1 MMEAPMGCER
11 RASERL
17 NLARPCKTYVPRIG
31 RYVAGST
38 WNVSSSGALLQLDRP
53 APIEPGDRLF
63 VGVALKRRQPIFHSS
78 EMMEAGV
85 VRVLPTDNDSIAVAV
100 RFIDAELDM
109 ELDVLRAA

>member
-1 MMEAPMGCER
+1 MGRER

-31 RYVAGST
+31 RYLAGST

-63 VGVALKRRQPIFHSS
+63 IGVALKRRQTIFCST
-78 EMMEAGV
+78 EMLEASV
-85 VRVLPTDNDSIAVAV
+85 VRVLPTDNDSIAVAI
-100 RFIDAELDM
+100 RFIDHELEIEPDM
-109 ELDVLRAA
+109 RQAA